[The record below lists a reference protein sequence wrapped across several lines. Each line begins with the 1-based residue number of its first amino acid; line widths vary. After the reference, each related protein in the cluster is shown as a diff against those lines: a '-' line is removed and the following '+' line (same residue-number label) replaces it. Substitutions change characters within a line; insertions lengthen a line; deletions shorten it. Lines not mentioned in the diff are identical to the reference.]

1 MAHVQRASDVWRWND
16 NAEHGRLRISI
27 DLRRKIPVLLP
38 PVVVVL
44 LRLFGVVLFG
54 DLHAQLCAFLRLK
67 RKATVYAR
75 RREKFK
81 TGPLKRLEKTA
92 YEAQTATM
100 TNKEIVQDLL
110 RRIPDDASLQD
121 IARELEFIA
130 AVRQGLSEL
139 DNGDSIPIEEVEQE
153 LPSWIIK

>member
-1 MAHVQRASDVWRWND
+1 MRKVQNR
-16 NAEHGRLRISI
+16 
-27 DLRRKIPVLLP
+27 PV
-38 PVVVVL
+38 
-44 LRLFGVVLFG
+44 
-54 DLHAQLCAFLRLK
+54 K
-67 RKATVYAR
+67 RT
-75 RREKFK
+75 
-81 TGPLKRLEKTA
+81 LEKTA
-92 YEAQTATM
+92 YEVQTASM

-153 LPSWIIK
+153 LPSWIIR